1 MMNYGVVVLVVL
13 AVAHAHEHS
22 GLTVTELCPLDASS
36 TTSPCKFEVRAA
48 GGVYTINGEAR
59 PALTLRRGQ
68 LYVFEVET
76 ASVHNFAF
84 GTGEDGPRYAAAGSG
99 GVCDDAYADGEFVH
113 ATSLTLAPG
122 VDTPA
127 ALSYYC
133 TVSTHRGMGN
143 TITVTGVANPNEAQ
157 ACPAAD
163 APPAVSNGSDEGSGD
178 DADAAAAVD
187 PNDICRGRSRSTLLI
202 IHASVMYLAFGIML
216 PAAGFLAHIGRRF
229 QIATR
234 DRIGVRRYA
243 DLSAHIVLAPS
254 AVLLGC
260 GGVTLAVVAVQQSG
274 SPHFV
279 QSHSFIGLGT
289 ARNSGAIL
297 RNSAQLF
304 GDASSSTGI
313 ISAAL
318 VIQPIAMATGFR
330 SLHRRMGATI
340 IAAGLANI
348 FQGMYLLCVPLWVQ
362 IGQVVLIAL
371 VLIGYVLYR
380 PPAAKRPAGAA
391 TSTTEVALDLTS
403 PKALATSLDP
413 SAVPAP
419 SATPAPVG
427 PADGA
432 AAGDGKSLAGDM
444 KAALIKQKSRRS
456 EMGGGGGGNDGD
468 DAEEAALRAALPAAV
483 VEKRDASAPKGAI
496 SKAELIG
503 LLGHVLKTNRLSLS
517 KKDQAAVAD
526 AIFKEGDKDHDG
538 HLHLDELNAML
549 SVREVRTGAGGHLE
563 RAPPKATEPV
573 VLRNPGAKG
582 ADLIASLNPA
592 FVGDGSPAE
601 GAAPPSKLRK
611 FGTRLQDSLVKV
623 WWVAL
628 WGLANVACFVLH
640 FGTYACWFA
649 AEGEECA
656 PAPWAVC
663 VAKGAGMALN
673 LSCAFVVLPMCRI
686 FLTLLRKVRILLE
699 HIDECVR
706 PASPLSDPTSTLCRC
721 GSSAGWCRSTRVTT
735 STSSSAGR
743 SPGGHRRPVERGRGA
758 PPRSPHHRPTAHRA
772 CLPPAT
778 GGPSSTPSPTT
789 STTPGCPTRR

>member
-1 MMNYGVVVLVVL
+1 
-13 AVAHAHEHS
+13 
-22 GLTVTELCPLDASS
+22 
-36 TTSPCKFEVRAA
+36 
-48 GGVYTINGEAR
+48 
-59 PALTLRRGQ
+59 
-68 LYVFEVET
+68 
-76 ASVHNFAF
+76 
-84 GTGEDGPRYAAAGSG
+84 
-99 GVCDDAYADGEFVH
+99 
-113 ATSLTLAPG
+113 
-122 VDTPA
+122 
-127 ALSYYC
+127 
-133 TVSTHRGMGN
+133 
-143 TITVTGVANPNEAQ
+143 
-157 ACPAAD
+157 
-163 APPAVSNGSDEGSGD
+163 
-178 DADAAAAVD
+178 
-187 PNDICRGRSRSTLLI
+187 
-202 IHASVMYLAFGIML
+202 
-216 PAAGFLAHIGRRF
+216 
-229 QIATR
+229 
-234 DRIGVRRYA
+234 
-243 DLSAHIVLAPS
+243 
-254 AVLLGC
+254 
-260 GGVTLAVVAVQQSG
+260 
-274 SPHFV
+274 
-279 QSHSFIGLGT
+279 
-289 ARNSGAIL
+289 
-297 RNSAQLF
+297 
-304 GDASSSTGI
+304 
-313 ISAAL
+313 
-318 VIQPIAMATGFR
+318 MATGFR

-391 TSTTEVALDLTS
+391 TATTEVALDLTS

-432 AAGDGKSLAGDM
+432 AAAGDGKSLAGDM

-456 EMGGGGGGNDGD
+456 EMGGGGGGNDDGD

-496 SKAELIG
+496 SKAELIA

-549 SVREVRTGAGGHLE
+549 SVREVRTRRVSDREPAYRTTRLLTTILPLQVRIGAGGHLE

-686 FLTLLRKVRILLE
+686 FLTLLRKVRILRRL
-699 HIDECVR
+699 V
-706 PASPLSDPTSTLCRC
+706 PLD
-721 GSSAGWCRSTRVTT
+721 SSYDFHVFIGWSIAGWAPPPRRTREEAHRHAHRATAPLLTARASLPPQVDPHP
-735 STSSSAGR
+735 R
-743 SPGGHRRPVERGRGA
+743 RRPLHQLRRAARSVGDDHLSGRGDGARAAALPRADVRGGAAALPPRQALPHLHEGALDGTRLEQAASLPLPHTTPPHRNCSPPHNPAAGA
-758 PPRSPHHRPTAHRA
+758 PPVHHHARA
-772 CLPPAT
+772 PLLPRQPDV
-778 GGPSSTPSPTT
+778 G
-789 STTPGCPTRR
+789 

>member
-1 MMNYGVVVLVVL
+1 
-13 AVAHAHEHS
+13 
-22 GLTVTELCPLDASS
+22 
-36 TTSPCKFEVRAA
+36 
-48 GGVYTINGEAR
+48 
-59 PALTLRRGQ
+59 
-68 LYVFEVET
+68 
-76 ASVHNFAF
+76 
-84 GTGEDGPRYAAAGSG
+84 
-99 GVCDDAYADGEFVH
+99 
-113 ATSLTLAPG
+113 
-122 VDTPA
+122 
-127 ALSYYC
+127 
-133 TVSTHRGMGN
+133 
-143 TITVTGVANPNEAQ
+143 
-157 ACPAAD
+157 
-163 APPAVSNGSDEGSGD
+163 
-178 DADAAAAVD
+178 
-187 PNDICRGRSRSTLLI
+187 
-202 IHASVMYLAFGIML
+202 
-216 PAAGFLAHIGRRF
+216 
-229 QIATR
+229 
-234 DRIGVRRYA
+234 
-243 DLSAHIVLAPS
+243 
-254 AVLLGC
+254 
-260 GGVTLAVVAVQQSG
+260 
-274 SPHFV
+274 
-279 QSHSFIGLGT
+279 
-289 ARNSGAIL
+289 
-297 RNSAQLF
+297 
-304 GDASSSTGI
+304 
-313 ISAAL
+313 
-318 VIQPIAMATGFR
+318 MATGFR

-391 TSTTEVALDLTS
+391 TATTEVALDLTS

-456 EMGGGGGGNDGD
+456 EMGGGGGGNDDGD

-496 SKAELIG
+496 SKAELVAPSVTCSRRTG
-503 LLGHVLKTNRLSLS
+503 SRSPRRTRRRWPTRSSRKATRTTTVTSTSTSSTRCSRCARCAS
-517 KKDQAAVAD
+517 ERAA
-526 AIFKEGDKDHDG
+526 I
-538 HLHLDELNAML
+538 
-549 SVREVRTGAGGHLE
+549 GAGGH
-563 RAPPKATEPV
+563 RARAAEGDGARRPEE
-573 VLRNPGAKG
+573 PGAKG

-628 WGLANVACFVLH
+628 WGIANVACFVLH

-686 FLTLLRKVRILLE
+686 FLTLLRKVRILRRL
-699 HIDECVR
+699 V
-706 PASPLSDPTSTLCRC
+706 PLD
-721 GSSAGWCRSTRVTT
+721 SSYDFHVFIGWSIAGWAPPPRRTRERRTATLTATT
-735 STSSSAGR
+735 APPPPLLTARASLPPQVDPHPR
-743 SPGGHRRPVERGRGA
+743 RRPLHQLRRAARPVGDDHLGGGGDGARAAALPRADVRGGA
-758 PPRSPHHRPTAHRA
+758 AALPKVPRQAASLPLPHTFMKVHRHLIHHHARA
-772 CLPPAT
+772 PLLPRQPDV
-778 GGPSSTPSPTT
+778 G
-789 STTPGCPTRR
+789 

>member
-1 MMNYGVVVLVVL
+1 MKKCAFVLLVVL
-13 AVAHAHEHS
+13 AVARAHEHS
-22 GLTVTELCPLDASS
+22 GTTVTELCPLDASS

-113 ATSLTLAPG
+113 ASSLTLAPG

-297 RNSAQLF
+297 RNSAQFF

-391 TSTTEVALDLTS
+391 TATTEVALDLTS

-427 PADGA
+427 PADGAA

-496 SKAELIG
+496 SKAELVA

-549 SVREVRTGAGGHLE
+549 SVREVRTGRVSDRSQPTAQH
-563 RAPPKATEPV
+563 
-573 VLRNPGAKG
+573 
-582 ADLIASLNPA
+582 AS
-592 FVGDGSPAE
+592 S
-601 GAAPPSKLRK
+601 PPS
-611 FGTRLQDSLVKV
+611 S
-623 WWVAL
+623 
-628 WGLANVACFVLH
+628 
-640 FGTYACWFA
+640 
-649 AEGEECA
+649 
-656 PAPWAVC
+656 
-663 VAKGAGMALN
+663 
-673 LSCAFVVLPMCRI
+673 
-686 FLTLLRKVRILLE
+686 
-699 HIDECVR
+699 
-706 PASPLSDPTSTLCRC
+706 LCRC
-721 GSSAGWCRSTRVTT
+721 ASGRAATSSARRRRR
-735 STSSSAGR
+735 R
-743 SPGGHRRPVERGRGA
+743 SP
-758 PPRSPHHRPTAHRA
+758 
-772 CLPPAT
+772 
-778 GGPSSTPSPTT
+778 SS
-789 STTPGCPTRR
+789 

>member
-1 MMNYGVVVLVVL
+1 MKDLKCCGVISPSAPAAVMMNCAFVLLVL
-13 AVAHAHEHS
+13 LAIAREASAHGHS
-22 GLTVTELCPLDASS
+22 GTVTELCPLDASS

-84 GTGEDGPRYAAAGSG
+84 GTGEDGPRYAVSGSD

-113 ATSLTLAPG
+113 ASSLTLAPG

-163 APPAVSNGSDEGSGD
+163 APPAVSNGSDETSSG

-216 PAAGFLAHIGRRF
+216 PAAGFLAHIGRPF

-432 AAGDGKSLAGDM
+432 AAAAGDGKSLAGDM

-456 EMGGGGGGNDGD
+456 EMGGGGGGNDDGD

-496 SKAELIG
+496 SKAELTA

-538 HLHLDELNAML
+538 HLHLVELNAML
-549 SVREVRTGAGGHLE
+549 SVREVRIGAGGHLE

-686 FLTLLRKVRILLE
+686 FLTLLRKVRILRRL
-699 HIDECVR
+699 V
-706 PASPLSDPTSTLCRC
+706 PLD
-721 GSSAGWCRSTRVTT
+721 SSYDFHVFIGWSIAGWTT
-735 STSSSAGR
+735 AAPSNEGEA
-743 SPGGHRRPVERGRGA
+743 HRHA
-758 PPRSPHHRPTAHRA
+758 HRTTAPTAHRA

-778 GGPSSTPSPTT
+778 GGPSSTSSPTT
-789 STTPGCPTRR
+789 STTPGCPTRRR